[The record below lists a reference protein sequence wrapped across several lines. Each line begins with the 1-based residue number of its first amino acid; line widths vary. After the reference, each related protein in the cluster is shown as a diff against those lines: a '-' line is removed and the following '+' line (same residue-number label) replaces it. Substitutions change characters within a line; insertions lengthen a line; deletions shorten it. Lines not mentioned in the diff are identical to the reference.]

1 MEKQFGVDTLLFV
14 QRKSIILPKRKQ
26 TTYQRLFFKWQ
37 GFDDLIIYT

>member
-14 QRKSIILPKRKQ
+14 QRKSEYSTEKKTNNLSAVA
-26 TTYQRLFFKWQ
+26 FKWQ